1 MRASSGAVPA
11 GPSLRRWSVWISMA
25 LVAVLLGAT
34 LAVLLA
40 IGDLSRARARL
51 LDVVGPAVVSAQQL
65 GADLVDQENG
75 VRGYVLSRS
84 EDFLKPYSNGFDR
97 QSTARATVAALD
109 TPKVAEGLTAL
120 DEAMNGWRSQYAD
133 PTIAAVRAGV
143 PVPDESVGKQR
154 FDAVRVAL
162 SALQEELA
170 FQRAEGRADLND
182 AATGMAVTCIVA
194 LAVLLLAV
202 LGCVAAVLIHIV
214 GPLSRLR
221 GHVGLVAGGDFAHTV
236 TATGPSELRELGRDV
251 DVMRTRIVSEL
262 DQAQERNA
270 ALDAATAELKRSNSE
285 LEQFAYV
292 ASHDLQEP
300 LRKVASFCQLLERR
314 YRDQLDDRATQYI
327 DFAVDGAKR
336 MQLLINDLL
345 AFSRVGRHREK
356 HVVLP
361 AADLV
366 ADARRNLAQSL
377 EDTGATVEVGDLPE
391 VRGEARLL
399 TAVFQ
404 NLIGNAVK
412 FRSAA
417 APVVR
422 IDAEPGEDGTWVFSV
437 RDNGIGIEEQYAE
450 RIFVIFQR
458 LHTKDQYSGTGIGL
472 AMCRKIVE
480 YHGGRIWLDTTAAS
494 GTTIRFTLTEADAD
508 VPAE

>member
-1 MRASSGAVPA
+1 
-11 GPSLRRWSVWISMA
+11 MA

-40 IGDLSRARARL
+40 ISQLSQARSRL

-75 VRGYVLSRS
+75 VRGFVLSGS
-84 EDFLKPYSNGFDR
+84 DDFLKPYQNGLDR
-97 QSTARATVAALD
+97 QSSARATVAALN
-109 TPKVAEGLTAL
+109 TPTVVADLDSLDAAL
-120 DEAMNGWRSQYAD
+120 AGWRTEYAD
-133 PTIAAVRAGV
+133 PTIAAVRAGAQ
-143 PVPDESVGKQR
+143 PPDESVGKER

-170 FQRAEGRADLND
+170 EERAQGRAGLND
-182 AATGMAVTCIVA
+182 SATSMAVTCIIA
-194 LAVLLLAV
+194 MAVVLLAV
-202 LGCVAAVLIHIV
+202 LGCVAAVLMHVV
-214 GPLSRLR
+214 GPVTRLR
-221 GHVGLVAGGDFAHTV
+221 QHVAMVAGGDFAHTV

-251 DVMRTRIVSEL
+251 DVMRTRIVDEL
-262 DQAQERNA
+262 DQAQKRNA
-270 ALDAATAELKRSNSE
+270 ALDAATAELRRSNAE

-314 YRDQLDDRATQYI
+314 YRGQLDERATQYI

-356 HVVLP
+356 HVVVP
-361 AADLV
+361 AAELV
-366 ADARRNLAQSL
+366 EDARRNLAQAV
-377 EDTGATVEVGDLPE
+377 EDAGATIEVGELPE

-404 NLIGNAVK
+404 NLLGNAVK
-412 FRSAA
+412 FRGEQ
-417 APVVR
+417 APHVR
-422 IDAEPGEDGTWVFSV
+422 VDAEPGDDDNWVFSV

-458 LHTKDQYSGTGIGL
+458 LHGKDRYAGTGIGL

-480 YHGGRIWLDTTAAS
+480 YHGGRIWLDTEVTG
-494 GTTIRFTLTEADAD
+494 GTTIRFTLPRANAEI
-508 VPAE
+508 PAEQD